1 MFFYMSF
8 SITIIICPRFWN
20 PYVDP
25 KIDGIESFFS
35 YNKHFKLHISRY
47 MKNFANHT
55 YFPKRLFKS
64 VYINVEAEVSIVC
77 EKKAQ
82 LFYTLK
88 ISQVKVK

>member
-1 MFFYMSF
+1 M
-8 SITIIICPRFWN
+8 
-20 PYVDP
+20 
-25 KIDGIESFFS
+25 
-35 YNKHFKLHISRY
+35 SRY

-55 YFPKRLFKS
+55 YFPNRLFKS

>member
-1 MFFYMSF
+1 
-8 SITIIICPRFWN
+8 
-20 PYVDP
+20 
-25 KIDGIESFFS
+25 
-35 YNKHFKLHISRY
+35 

-82 LFYTLK
+82 LQFYTLK
-88 ISQVKVK
+88 ISQVKVN